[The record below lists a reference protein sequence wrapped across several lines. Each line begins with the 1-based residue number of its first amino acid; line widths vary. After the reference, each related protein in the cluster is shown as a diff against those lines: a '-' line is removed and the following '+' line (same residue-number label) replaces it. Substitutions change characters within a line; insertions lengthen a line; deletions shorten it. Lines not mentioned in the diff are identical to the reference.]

1 VVAVLAVL
9 TWQRAELWG
18 NAIALH
24 EDGVRRAPGNPRT
37 RLNLGV
43 TYLNAGDSQRA
54 YDTLLEAKRIYDRGE
69 SVQAFPRIGAFI
81 HYNLGAV
88 MFARKD
94 YDGAATQLE
103 RSLELGGQYLALR
116 PMASMLLARV
126 AGQRGDWKEAV
137 TRMSEALKYH
147 EDPDWQVDLAQMKF
161 KAGDRI
167 GANMVIAS
175 TLKKYP
181 DLPRALKMKERFAA
195 EAAAARP
202 GAAPAPPK

>member
-1 VVAVLAVL
+1 MLTTL

-24 EDGVRRAPGNPRT
+24 EDGVRRAPGNPRM

-116 PMASMLLARV
+116 PMASMLLSRV
-126 AGQRGDWKEAV
+126 AAQRGDFKKAV
-137 TRMSEALKYH
+137 ALLEEALKYR
-147 EDPDWQVDLAQMKF
+147 EDPDWQVDLAQLKL

-167 GANMVIAS
+167 GANMVLAA
-175 TLKKYP
+175 TLTEVP
-181 DLPRALKMKERFAA
+181 GP
-195 EAAAARP
+195 AARREDEGAP
-202 GAAPAPPK
+202 RRGGRRGAHRRGAAGGH